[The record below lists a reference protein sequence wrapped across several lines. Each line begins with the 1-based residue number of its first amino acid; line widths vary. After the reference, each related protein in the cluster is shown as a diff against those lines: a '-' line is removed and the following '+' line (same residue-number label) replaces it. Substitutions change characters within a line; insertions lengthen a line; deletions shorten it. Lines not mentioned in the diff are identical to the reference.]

1 MAILKGNYSGTF
13 EIYKIKHYPRLDTV
27 LFVENTVRESKES
40 LTRTGLYK
48 KLGGR
53 VMYST
58 INVILAYLL
67 DSGKILFDK
76 NNKIVW
82 IYNPQAITRFAKN
95 RKRLVLK

>member
-1 MAILKGNYSGTF
+1 MTMLKDNCNGMF
-13 EIYKIKHYPRLDTV
+13 EICKTKHYPRLDTV
-27 LFVENTVRESKES
+27 LFVENTIRKSEES
-40 LTRTGLYK
+40 LTRTGLYR

-58 INVILAYLL
+58 INVILAYLF

-76 NNKIVW
+76 NKKIVW
-82 IYNPQAITRFAKN
+82 IYNPQAMAKFAK